1 MTKEKLAKKR
11 NGREYC
17 DGISGA
23 EEYKVACPFCGC
35 EKIMLE
41 GQTNWCA
48 AVCQMCHAQGP
59 KTFRTWD
66 SGTAKDGVMFPDK
79 AVGMWN
85 TRMHANDQ
93 ARLSGPPRK
102 YEKPWLKGV
111 LADAVKSKQQWPE
124 WAKSPNKQ

>member
-1 MTKEKLAKKR
+1 MTKEKR

-17 DGISGA
+17 DETS
-23 EEYKVACPFCGC
+23 EVKEYEVACPFCGC

-41 GQTNWCA
+41 GQANWCA

-85 TRMHANDQ
+85 TRRQANDKHTCGE
-93 ARLSGPPRK
+93 RSDP
-102 YEKPWLKGV
+102 YER
-111 LADAVKSKQQWPE
+111 
-124 WAKSPNKQ
+124 